1 MPWVVPDGAPRG
13 PSGPPPGVD
22 EGAGGQRRPLLLVVA
37 AIFGVLALL
46 GATIAF
52 VTDGDEDG
60 ENAGTVDTSTTAV
73 DEPAT
78 TEVPATTPPDV
89 PPVSE
94 AEFLALIDELEAY
107 VAQARGLEFTEDVV
121 VELAADDDFEARLL
135 EDFEEGTDDIEK
147 AEVFY
152 RALGLLDPERSLFD
166 ELRAIY
172 SAGVLG
178 FYDPESN
185 ELVVRGRSLSP
196 YVQQTIVHELV
207 HALDDQAFELDRP
220 EYDDRKDEIGSG
232 FSAVVEGNAR
242 RIEQQWLR
250 EQPEEFRQQA
260 EQEEAAFADGVDP
273 TAFPEILLFE
283 IGAPYQLGE
292 IFVDSLVAAGGER
305 AVDAALT
312 DPPDTSEQFI
322 FPGLYEDREPRIEVP
337 APPADGEVVD
347 DGVIGALFLIGL
359 LSTGDSSVNQSDAL
373 RAVQGWGGDW
383 AVTWSDGDLD
393 CVRADF
399 VGDTADDTAE
409 LESALDLW
417 AQDSAAAQ
425 VSIVDERVRLES
437 CGGGAGG
444 VPPQV

>member
-1 MPWVVPDGAPRG
+1 
-13 PSGPPPGVD
+13 
-22 EGAGGQRRPLLLVVA
+22 
-37 AIFGVLALL
+37 
-46 GATIAF
+46 
-52 VTDGDEDG
+52 
-60 ENAGTVDTSTTAV
+60 
-73 DEPAT
+73 
-78 TEVPATTPPDV
+78 EVPATAPPDV

-135 EDFEEGTDDIEK
+135 ENFEDGTEDIEK

-152 RALGLLDPERSLFD
+152 RALGLLDPERSLLD

-185 ELVVRGRSLSP
+185 ELVVRGRSPSP
-196 YVQQTIVHELV
+196 YVQQMIVHELV

-232 FSAVVEGNAR
+232 FSAAVEGNAR

-250 EQPEEFRQQA
+250 GQPEEFRQQA
-260 EQEEAAFADGVDP
+260 EQEEAAFAEGVDP

-283 IGAPYQLGE
+283 IGAIYQLGE
-292 IFVDSLVAAGGER
+292 IFVDSLVATGGER

-312 DPPDTSEQFI
+312 APPDTSEQFI